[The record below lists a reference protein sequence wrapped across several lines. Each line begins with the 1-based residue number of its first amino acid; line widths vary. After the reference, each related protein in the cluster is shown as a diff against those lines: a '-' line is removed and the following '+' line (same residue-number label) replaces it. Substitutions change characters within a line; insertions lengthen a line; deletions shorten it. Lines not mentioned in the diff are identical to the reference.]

1 MKSWSLAGVSALG
14 LFVGL
19 GGGALKAQQPGS
31 GDLPPLPRYVPQAA
45 PPGGQALRPRR
56 VAYQPAPPTPAASIP
71 PTPPVPSPTAVP
83 APAAPSA
90 PGATPGNP
98 GDTGSTRS
106 NTDLSLPR
114 SEREGGGG
122 APTNN
127 AAAADA
133 TKPDATK
140 AEAPKAE
147 EAKAPE
153 KDPTKLLMNA
163 LGLEESPV
171 KVYGWIQNSFTYNAN
186 GTPKNGQNFGV
197 NPNNLANRWMGNQYY
212 VIFENPLE
220 QGDKV
225 NFGFRVD
232 NLFGNDWQFNH
243 SHGFADTVAKLN
255 HFNGYDLAQVYG
267 EVHLPPVVSKGGTD
281 VKGGR
286 FYTILGYEVV
296 PATGRPL
303 LSVPY
308 MFNYGQP
315 FTHFG
320 ALATT
325 HVTDRVN
332 WYNGVV
338 NGWDRWINDTYK
350 WNYLG
355 GWTWTSKNSKAN
367 LAMSYIIGP
376 NQFPHFLPANTVV
389 VPTGAT
395 PPPYLAGRRNAGYG
409 GNWRTTFT
417 TVFTYKWTDTFTQ
430 VLETDQSIE
439 KNIPGTGPGGTAQD
453 AEWYSFGNWFLW
465 QFYKK
470 DDRDVL
476 TGVWRSEVFRD
487 NNGVRTGFAD
497 NFYEFTV
504 GLIYKPKPYLWI
516 RPEAR
521 YDYAQFTHPY
531 NDGTRGSQFTL
542 GLDAILLY

>member
-1 MKSWSLAGVSALG
+1 M
-14 LFVGL
+14 GL
-19 GGGALKAQQPGS
+19 GGVDALGQQESPYA
-31 GDLPPLPRYVPQAA
+31 LPPLPPS
-45 PPGGQALRPRR
+45 LRPASPRPR
-56 VAYQPAPPTPAASIP
+56 AAVPVQPIQRIAYQEPAAPPTPAGSLPDAAAPAP
-71 PTPPVPSPTAVP
+71 PTVP
-83 APAAPSA
+83 
-90 PGATPGNP
+90 G
-98 GDTGSTRS
+98 TGTEPLQS

-122 APTNN
+122 EPTEAVATEE
-127 AAAADA
+127 AAAAPA
-133 TKPDATK
+133 
-140 AEAPKAE
+140 
-147 EAKAPE
+147 

-171 KVYGWIQNSFTYNAN
+171 KVYGWIQNSYTGNAN
-186 GTPKNGQNFGV
+186 GTPKNRLNFGV
-197 NPNNLANRWMGNQYY
+197 NPNFLANSWMGNQYY
-212 VIFENPLE
+212 LIVENPLE
-220 QGDKV
+220 QNDKI

-243 SHGFADTVAKLN
+243 SHGFLDTVAHLN

-267 EVHLPPVVSKGGTD
+267 EVHLPWLTKGGID
-281 VKGGR
+281 IKGGR

-320 ALATT
+320 ALSTLHATE
-325 HVTDRVN
+325 RIN
-332 WYNGVV
+332 IYNGVV

-355 GWTWTSKNSKAN
+355 GVNWTSKNGKAN
-367 LAMSYIIGP
+367 LAISYIIGP
-376 NQFPHFLPANTVV
+376 NQFPRFLPANTVV
-389 VPTGAT
+389 VPTGTT

-417 TVFTYKWTDTFTQ
+417 TVFTYKWSDTFTQ
-430 VLETDQSIE
+430 VLETDESIE
-439 KNIPGTGPGGTAQD
+439 KNVPGFGPGGTSND

-465 QFYKK
+465 QFCKK
-470 DDRDVL
+470 DDRDII

-497 NFYEFTV
+497 NFYEMTL
-504 GLIYKPKPYLWI
+504 GLIIKPKPWLWV

-521 YDYAQFTHPY
+521 YDWAQFTHPY
-531 NDGTRGSQFTL
+531 NDGTRNSQLTL
-542 GLDAILLY
+542 GVDVILLY